1 MPNIHTGPSVGE
13 CRDSAA
19 AEPFRLPPLGSFV
32 SQLLGNQIGIA
43 GNAEEPHC
51 DHIRGV
57 VLFVDIV
64 SSTSMTDLVA
74 ASGPDGAELL
84 GGTLSDYFSAVIDVV
99 LAHGGDV
106 IRIDGDAVIALW
118 RDDTPSGMPHLQA
131 ARAALA
137 LRGLRHQWPVGLG
150 SLQHRLSLAAGTFST
165 VILRGRGKRSFFVLA
180 GEALRTIGAILHSV
194 EPGEVAMDEAMA
206 RRLGPSAAI
215 EPVAGAAPETQPV

>member
-1 MPNIHTGPSVGE
+1 MSVSLELISFGSTCIMELLVIDGARCRGPGTAVMPNIHTGPSVGE
-13 CRDSAA
+13 RRDSAA

-51 DHIRGV
+51 DHISGG

-99 LAHGGDV
+99 LAHGG
-106 IRIDGDAVIALW
+106 
-118 RDDTPSGMPHLQA
+118 
-131 ARAALA
+131 
-137 LRGLRHQWPVGLG
+137 
-150 SLQHRLSLAAGTFST
+150 
-165 VILRGRGKRSFFVLA
+165 
-180 GEALRTIGAILHSV
+180 
-194 EPGEVAMDEAMA
+194 
-206 RRLGPSAAI
+206 
-215 EPVAGAAPETQPV
+215 